1 MYSLYYRV
9 LCCSSDLCA
18 AYLDYSA
25 ALTQT
30 LHDLEAP
37 TGLVT
42 AMSSRQPS
50 KSNGGAHVISACL
63 QPLIQPHRPVPI
75 GSTLPIKPA
84 KPTHPRNLRTETP
97 HDVIQSRLFT
107 SQLPLSYTPQE
118 PIVVLLIRPACYHWS
133 ACFSL
138 SLTVTLLMSQFFL
151 PSQFPQNAI
160 FNRLFPNQIPLSS
173 SPQEPMVAL
182 PIIFARYLQSAVFAF
197 SLTEKYSRPSS
208 SFQVNLQKIPFSTI
222 FFQARFPVLL
232 TSGPSGSAPDQYHS
246 LQETSFLLPRL
257 HGNYILV
264 PVLPSKPIS
273 TKCHFRPSFSNPDSH
288 SYQSLPFNP
297 R

>member
-118 PIVVLLIRPACYHWS
+118 PIVALLIRPACYHWS

-151 PSQFPQNAI
+151 PSQFP
-160 FNRLFPNQIPLSS
+160 
-173 SPQEPMVAL
+173 
-182 PIIFARYLQSAVFAF
+182 
-197 SLTEKYSRPSS
+197 
-208 SFQVNLQKIPFSTI
+208 
-222 FFQARFPVLL
+222 
-232 TSGPSGSAPDQYHS
+232 
-246 LQETSFLLPRL
+246 
-257 HGNYILV
+257 
-264 PVLPSKPIS
+264 
-273 TKCHFRPSFSNPDSH
+273 
-288 SYQSLPFNP
+288 
-297 R
+297 